1 MRTANRIKA
10 KSNNAAPSRMPV
22 DREICEH
29 MGLSKLTI
37 ALEISMR
44 IVAMK
49 NIADLA
55 TFFFSI
61 DPSFLRSQFIGQIIK

>member
-1 MRTANRIKA
+1 
-10 KSNNAAPSRMPV
+10 
-22 DREICEH
+22 